1 MDETDPTVAVHDYKI
16 STEEDGFF
24 YHMGEWIDL
33 NNDGRKDFI
42 TARSNAKA
50 GEGQLVWFE
59 HPEEG
64 LTGEWIE
71 HIVCTGCA
79 DVGITILDDESPYKG
94 EIVVLAAQFFDEM
107 ISFTRI
113 EKKTGEMT
121 YRVIVDD

>member
-1 MDETDPTVAVHDYKI
+1 M
-16 STEEDGFF
+16 
-24 YHMGEWIDL
+24 
-33 NNDGRKDFI
+33 
-42 TARSNAKA
+42 
-50 GEGQLVWFE
+50 
-59 HPEEG
+59 
-64 LTGEWIE
+64 
-71 HIVCTGCA
+71 CTGCA